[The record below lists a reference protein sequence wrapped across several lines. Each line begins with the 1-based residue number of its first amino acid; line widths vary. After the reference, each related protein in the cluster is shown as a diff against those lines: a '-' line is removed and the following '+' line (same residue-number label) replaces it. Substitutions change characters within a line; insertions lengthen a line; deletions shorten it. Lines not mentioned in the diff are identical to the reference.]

1 MIELLKDK
9 KVIFFDVGYT
19 LDYPLSGDWMFTKKF
34 YELVDDKLNK
44 YSSDEIQ
51 RARDI
56 ELGRGRETWYN
67 PYTYSSKSCF
77 RC

>member
-51 RARDI
+51 RAKD
-56 ELGRGRETWYN
+56 
-67 PYTYSSKSCF
+67 KSLEYLEKKSFNTNC
-77 RC
+77 